1 MSINR
6 SPASRLLAA
15 FVAAG
20 TLAAGTVA
28 CADPQENAAPESA
41 AASTSATSTTATTS
55 TTTTTSRAPEP
66 ADIAR
71 ARVPEEQRA
80 KAASLMV
87 VGVDNYDDALWKL
100 QQGVGGI
107 FITSWANPEL
117 LTTPGRNIVALREA
131 VGRPFSVS
139 IDFEGGRVQRHD
151 HIIGPRMSAR
161 EMAATMSPEQVEH
174 YAFELGN
181 SLRWH
186 GVTVD
191 FAPVL
196 DVDAAG
202 LDIIGDRAFS
212 TDPYVAGEYGAA
224 FARGLAAAGVTPVFK
239 HFPGHGQASGD
250 THLQLAVTPPVE
262 QVVAHDLPP
271 YAIALGQSGGAV
283 MVGHMVVPGLGDGTT
298 PASLDPAAY
307 VLLRSGN
314 YPGGVPFEGVAYTDD
329 LTGMRAVTD
338 RYTLPQAVVAAVRAG
353 ADQPLFSSGG
363 QLVAA
368 IDALDAAVTAGEV
381 PGERLDDAAHRV
393 QLQLL
398 SSGS

>member
-1 MSINR
+1 
-6 SPASRLLAA
+6 
-15 FVAAG
+15 
-20 TLAAGTVA
+20 
-28 CADPQENAAPESA
+28 
-41 AASTSATSTTATTS
+41 
-55 TTTTTSRAPEP
+55 
-66 ADIAR
+66 
-71 ARVPEEQRA
+71 
-80 KAASLMV
+80 
-87 VGVDNYDDALWKL
+87 
-100 QQGVGGI
+100 
-107 FITSWANPEL
+107 
-117 LTTPGRNIVALREA
+117 
-131 VGRPFSVS
+131 
-139 IDFEGGRVQRHD
+139 
-151 HIIGPRMSAR
+151 
-161 EMAATMSPEQVEH
+161 
-174 YAFELGN
+174 
-181 SLRWH
+181 
-186 GVTVD
+186 
-191 FAPVL
+191 
-196 DVDAAG
+196 
-202 LDIIGDRAFS
+202 
-212 TDPYVAGEYGAA
+212 
-224 FARGLAAAGVTPVFK
+224 VFK

-298 PASLDPAAY
+298 PASLDPATY

>member
-6 SPASRLLAA
+6 SPATRLLTALLA
-15 FVAAG
+15 VGALAG
-20 TLAAGTVA
+20 GAVA
-28 CADPQENAAPESA
+28 CADPQDASAPAST
-41 AASTSATSTTATTS
+41 AASTSTPA
-55 TTTTTSRAPEP
+55 TTTSPTPAPEP
-66 ADIAR
+66 SDIAR
-71 ARVPEEQRA
+71 TRVPEEQRA
-80 KAASLMV
+80 RAASLMV

-107 FITSWANPEL
+107 FITSWAHPEL

-139 IDFEGGRVQRHD
+139 IDFEGGRVQRHE
-151 HIIGPRMSAR
+151 HVIGPRLSAR
-161 EMAATMSPEQVEH
+161 DMAATMSPEQVEN
-174 YAFELGN
+174 YARELGN

-202 LDIIGDRAFS
+202 LDIVGDRAFS

-250 THLQLAVTPPVE
+250 THLQLAVTPPLE
-262 QVVAHDLPP
+262 QVIAHDLPP
-271 YAIALGQSGGAV
+271 YAIALGQGGGAV
-283 MVGHMVVPGLGDGTT
+283 MVGHMVVPGLGDGLT
-298 PASLDPAAY
+298 PSSLDPATYA
-307 VLLRSGN
+307 LLRSGS

-363 QLVAA
+363 ELVAA
-368 IDALDAAVTAGEV
+368 IDALDAAVTSGEV
-381 PGERLDDAAHRV
+381 PAERLDDAAYRV